1 MRSLSDEALDF
12 FNKDSARTMARF
24 RASQSYRY
32 ETTRDANKLDEMME
46 DSVRL
51 ARKRRSY
58 YDANNKANLVYLYDD
73 KEDTYR
79 PITDYYIYDDKVY
92 TEVDDLKS
100 DLGITGEETEGPFKE
115 FGDGK
120 DSYDDLMEMS
130 IAADM
135 NSSSTTSTS
144 GDEIDGPFDENEEG
158 TEPNESSNEF
168 TGGTDGDDTTQKT
181 TQKTTSETTQENSD
195 ENSELEDNE
204 GTSESEDTKEEKE
217 NSGVA
222 NPPAIVKE
230 EATVIKKFKDAL
242 QELDYGNRTIRP
254 TVDQDLFETF
264 KKYYG
269 LDNYSVKDIMD
280 GLMIALLSHAYK
292 LEETDASKYLFN
304 KILFELGGT
313 AELEKNDKESYG
325 ELNEK
330 LDKVENLMVQ
340 LIRFNKSSMDG
351 LQLTMLRFW
360 LDHFSVNG
368 TDIARDEKK
377 LSGFTLNGDEYI
389 ERLMETVRTDQHN
402 RFTRK
407 ASEEHRKR
415 NSVN

>member
-32 ETTRDANKLDEMME
+32 ETTRDTNKLDEMME

-100 DLGITGEETEGPFKE
+100 DLGITGEETDGPFKE

-135 NSSSTTSTS
+135 NSSSSTSTS
-144 GDEIDGPFDENEEG
+144 GDETDGPFDENETD
-158 TEPNESSNEF
+158 TEPNESGSDGSESTED
-168 TGGTDGDDTTQKT
+168 TGSDETTQE
-181 TQKTTSETTQENSD
+181 TTSETTQENSD
-195 ENSELEDNE
+195 ENDQPENNE
-204 GTSESEDTKEEKE
+204 SASESEGTKEEKE
-217 NSGVA
+217 NSGVT

-230 EATVIKKFKDAL
+230 EAAVIKKFKDAL
-242 QELDYGNRTIRP
+242 QELDYGNRTTRP

-269 LDNYSVKDIMD
+269 LDNYSVKDTMD
-280 GLMIALLSHAYK
+280 GLMIALLSHTYK

-330 LDKVENLMVQ
+330 LDKMVDLMGQ

-407 ASEEHRKR
+407 LSEEHRKR